1 MTDIVCISPI
11 DGREVARRQSA
22 SPSEIEQ
29 VLKDARA
36 AQKIWRDVP
45 LAERMSKL
53 TAFVDSLLTMSAE
66 AVPELALQM
75 GRPVKW
81 GGEFRE

>member
-22 SPSEIEQ
+22 SHSDIDR
-29 VLKDARA
+29 VLKEARA

-45 LAERMSKL
+45 LAERMAKL
-53 TAFVDSLLTMSAE
+53 SAFVSQCSQCLLK
-66 AVPELALQM
+66 PCLNLP
-75 GRPVKW
+75 RKW
-81 GGEFRE
+81 VDR